1 MDTFPTPEP
10 SPRPVTR
17 TVSRLPV
24 LIGVLL
30 ALLAL
35 LYLPTYMQQL
45 EYSKMRGEV
54 RAIDEALG
62 SDLGP
67 KFGSVGKAYVLLAKK
82 AAPSVVHIDTKQ
94 TQLRRASDVFGGLGI
109 QETEGEA
116 SGVIVDPAGYI
127 VTNNH
132 VVDGAE
138 EIAVTLSDG
147 TRFENVEVIG
157 TDPGSDLA
165 VIKIPGNKLIAAEW
179 GDSDEVEVGE
189 MVLAIGN
196 PFGLDR
202 SVTSGIVSAKN
213 RREVGNGRVEF
224 LQTDAA
230 VNPGNS
236 GGPLINMGGKII
248 GINTAIVGQA
258 YQGISFAVPSN
269 AARDVYEQLK
279 SGHPVVR
286 GYLGVNLIPVTPELA
301 RRLGLKTPKGA
312 VIRTV
317 APNSPAAKA
326 GLKPHDVVVAWDDHP
341 IEDDTMLRLL
351 VARTKVGATVPVT
364 ILRNGEEMKL
374 DVTVTQRP
382 TQLGQ

>member
-1 MDTFPTPEP
+1 MDTFPSPEP
-10 SPRPVTR
+10 SPRPVSR

-94 TQLRRASDVFGGLGI
+94 TQLRRTNDIFGGLGM

-116 SGVIVDPAGYI
+116 SGVIVDPAGYV

-132 VVDGAE
+132 VVDGAQ
-138 EIAVTLSDG
+138 EIIVTLSDG
-147 TRFENVEVIG
+147 SRFENAEVIG
-157 TDPGSDLA
+157 TDEGSDLA
-165 VIKIPGNKLIAAEW
+165 VIKIPSNNLIAAEW
-179 GDSDEVEVGE
+179 GNSDEVEVGE

-258 YQGISFAVPSN
+258 YQGITFAVPSN
-269 AARDVYEQLK
+269 AAREVYEQLK
-279 SGHPVVR
+279 AGKKVVR
-286 GYLGVNLIPVTPELA
+286 GFLGVNMMSVTPELA
-301 RRLGLKTPKGA
+301 RKLGLKIQKGA
-312 VIRTV
+312 LVTQV
-317 APNSPAAKA
+317 APDSPADKA
-326 GLKPHDVVVAWDDHP
+326 GLKPQDVIVAWDNHP
-341 IEDDTMLRLL
+341 VEDDTLLRLL
-351 VARTKVGATVPVT
+351 VARTKVGTTVPVT
-364 ILRNGEEMKL
+364 ILRNGEETKV
-374 DVTVTQRP
+374 DVTVSQRP
-382 TQLGQ
+382 SR